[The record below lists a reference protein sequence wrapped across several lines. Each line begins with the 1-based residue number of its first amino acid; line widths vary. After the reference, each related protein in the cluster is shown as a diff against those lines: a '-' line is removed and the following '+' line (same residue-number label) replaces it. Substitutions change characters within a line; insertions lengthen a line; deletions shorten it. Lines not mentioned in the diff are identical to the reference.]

1 MCFTSCLLN
10 FIFIA
15 AWHCRVT
22 ACSEKSSLEIP
33 WLLLV
38 VCVLAQWLSD
48 VWGVWNGSCSE
59 HIQAP
64 TVSADWS
71 TVKDQIAI
79 CWPWCYTAL
88 SLSISYNTNCQM
100 SRTFM
105 NSHSSSHLEGTS
117 KETRAGSITL
127 NILSMQTH
135 SWPKQNR
142 LVWPVFQRNL
152 QLKSL
157 SPTFTGYCDDG
168 RTGSKQ
174 FSLWAVE

>member
-1 MCFTSCLLN
+1 MCFTSCLLS

-117 KETRAGSITL
+117 KETRGGGGLHHAEYSLYANTQLTKTKQVSVTCISKESAIKITVS
-127 NILSMQTH
+127 NIHWLLWWWSH
-135 SWPKQNR
+135 W
-142 LVWPVFQRNL
+142 
-152 QLKSL
+152 LK
-157 SPTFTGYCDDG
+157 
-168 RTGSKQ
+168 
-174 FSLWAVE
+174 AV